1 MDPPFPDGEQ
11 PSRSTSGLVPGPGQQ
26 QSSRAAELA
35 TIHAYSTPSPAAQDQ
50 SPHLSDAGLLP
61 PTSVLYEHDQYPRST
76 HSPAGYPYM
85 TSNPQYLPI
94 SHHRTWLS
102 PPPGPEEFDEY
113 PYNRSPACGSSD
125 TAYNPSPVSPSS
137 WPSPLH
143 PFPQLLDQY
152 PSKPQP
158 DSIRSIQICT
168 PTSSDNFTLRASQ
181 APTPYSGN
189 LNSCLGGGVDV
200 DGLPRFNSPGKLQDF
215 WPGALAC
222 TPSPGELPAGT
233 AAFMPVTNQD
243 VAALGR
249 PEDLTSPDVIHDAMT
264 GVIPGMKEANEQ
276 TSGSGKGEEPYAQL
290 IHRAFKSRPNY
301 SMTLQEIYSWFRENT
316 DKAKSQ
322 NKGWQNSIR
331 HNLSM
336 NAAFTK
342 REPKKPMQGAI
353 IAGNHATS
361 PAGRDAKR
369 STEWVLADWAIK
381 NGVQSTTRY
390 RKGTAT
396 RTRGHRNKTGHA
408 FQNGHQQGGHQISTK
423 AISGR
428 KGGNAASR
436 AKMRSR
442 QNGHHAPISS
452 AATVQMGLPMTL
464 PMRPAMPRG
473 MFPYGGDDMLNPP
486 QGTPP
491 HMVIKQEPTY
501 SSLTPEANAADSFP
515 LMLPEPILAHQD
527 ISANPGAAYG
537 LASGSQGPMYN
548 VTTPSPCD
556 FPFNF
561 NDISGMYQG
570 EYSQSNGQH
579 TVGGAN
585 GGLFGPMTGDTPYP
599 WSNDAP

>member
-1 MDPPFPDGEQ
+1 MDPPFPDDEQ
-11 PSRSTSGLVPGPGQQ
+11 PSRCTSGLVPGPGQQ
-26 QSSRAAELA
+26 QSSRVVELA
-35 TIHAYSTPSPAAQDQ
+35 PIHAHSTPSPAAQDQ
-50 SPHLSDAGLLP
+50 SSHLPDAGLLP
-61 PTSVLYEHDQYPRST
+61 PTSILYEHDQYPRST
-76 HSPAGYPYM
+76 HSPAGYACM

-94 SHHRTWLS
+94 NHHRTWLS
-102 PPPGPEEFDEY
+102 PPPGPEEFEEY
-113 PYNRSPACGSSD
+113 PYNRSSACGSSD
-125 TAYNPSPVSPSS
+125 TAYNPSPVSPGS
-137 WPSPLH
+137 WPSPPH
-143 PFPQLLDQY
+143 SFPQPLDQY

-158 DSIRSIQICT
+158 DSIKNIQICT
-168 PTSSDNFTLRASQ
+168 PTSTENFPLRGPQ
-181 APTPYSGN
+181 VPTPYTGSFS
-189 LNSCLGGGVDV
+189 SCLGVDV
-200 DGLPRFNSPGKLQDF
+200 DGLPQFNSPGKLQDF

-222 TPSPGELPAGT
+222 TPSPGELSAGT
-233 AAFMPVTNQD
+233 SAYMPVTNQD
-243 VAALGR
+243 VASLGR
-249 PEDLTSPDVIHDAMT
+249 PESLTSPDGIHDAMS
-264 GVIPGMKEANEQ
+264 GVILGMKDISEQ
-276 TSGSGKGEEPYAQL
+276 ASGSVKGEEPYAQL
-290 IHRAFKSRPNY
+290 IYRAFKSRPNY

-342 REPKKPMQGAI
+342 RELKKPMQGAI
-353 IAGNHATS
+353 IAGNHAPS
-361 PAGRDAKR
+361 PAGHDPKR

-390 RKGTAT
+390 RKGNPT
-396 RTRGHRNKTGHA
+396 RTRGHGNKTGHA
-408 FQNGHQQGGHQISTK
+408 FQNGLQLGGTQISTK

-428 KGGNAASR
+428 KGGKAASR

-442 QNGHHAPISS
+442 QNGHHTPISS
-452 AATVQMGLPMTL
+452 AATTQMGLPIGP
-464 PMRPAMPRG
+464 PMRPAMLRG
-473 MFPYGGDDMLNPP
+473 MFSYGGDDMLNP
-486 QGTPP
+486 QGTSP

-501 SSLTPEANAADSFP
+501 SPLTPETNAADSFP
-515 LMLPEPILAHQD
+515 SMLPEPILAHQE

-585 GGLFGPMTGDTPYP
+585 GGLFGPMTGDTSYG